1 MPEAEERKEATVV
14 ETNKEAE
21 EEEEED
27 DAGGRD
33 VAAVLDFDMLCA
45 TVALQTQGLSVGKT
59 RRKDPV
65 AEEADEEARSEFGG
79 VQRMWEGDVM
89 DCFEDR
95 RIAIEAACCPCYRFG
110 KNMQRA
116 NLGSWFL
123 QAMVYFIFIV
133 VSLFDFIA
141 FGITDHHG
149 FLYMGIVSTIL
160 TGLYLGYFRTRIKK
174 QFNIR
179 GSDSSLD
186 DCVNHLICPC
196 CTLCQES
203 RTLEMNN
210 VQNGVWHGRG
220 DTICIATG
228 GEGSKAFTA
237 LHKPPLFPTKSPD
250 LCSMERTTNCRE
262 HSWNADGSHSQPLV
276 PSDQLGQQG

>member
-14 ETNKEAE
+14 ETNKEA
-21 EEEEED
+21 EEEED

-123 QAMVYFIFIV
+123 QVRLYSWLLQVLYDFFHVY
-133 VSLFDFIA
+133 
-141 FGITDHHG
+141 
-149 FLYMGIVSTIL
+149 
-160 TGLYLGYFRTRIKK
+160 K
-174 QFNIR
+174 
-179 GSDSSLD
+179 
-186 DCVNHLICPC
+186 
-196 CTLCQES
+196 
-203 RTLEMNN
+203 
-210 VQNGVWHGRG
+210 
-220 DTICIATG
+220 
-228 GEGSKAFTA
+228 
-237 LHKPPLFPTKSPD
+237 
-250 LCSMERTTNCRE
+250 
-262 HSWNADGSHSQPLV
+262 
-276 PSDQLGQQG
+276 

>member
-1 MPEAEERKEATVV
+1 MPEAEEKKEAPVV
-14 ETNKEAE
+14 ETDKEAAE
-21 EEEEED
+21 DD

-33 VAAVLDFDMLCA
+33 VATVVDFDMLCA
-45 TVALQTQGLSVGKT
+45 TVALQTQGLSVGKA
-59 RRKDPV
+59 RRKDSV
-65 AEEADEEARSEFGG
+65 AEAADEEAGLEFDG

-95 RIAIEAACCPCYRFG
+95 RIAIEAAFCPCYRFG

-123 QAMVYFIFIV
+123 Q
-133 VSLFDFIA
+133 
-141 FGITDHHG
+141 
-149 FLYMGIVSTIL
+149 
-160 TGLYLGYFRTRIKK
+160 
-174 QFNIR
+174 
-179 GSDSSLD
+179 GSDGSLD

-220 DTICIATG
+220 DTLCLATG
-228 GEGSKAFTA
+228 GEGSKVFTA

-250 LCSMERTTNCRE
+250 LCSMERSTNGSE
-262 HSWNADGSHSQPLV
+262 HSWNADGSHSEPLV
-276 PSDQLGQQG
+276 PSDQLQQGDSNTS